1 MGAHQIFFGALGF
14 DSEDKLDRAIEE
26 VFSPGVSG
34 DAPALLRET
43 VREARLGGRTL
54 LVSFDAD
61 MPSSHWLRFTG
72 AFAELGGRASRGH
85 LTMLYDGDGIELVVA
100 GAGRSER
107 ATLPAGSIETRRWLA
122 LRSSPVVVPW
132 LGQPAPLEFDIV
144 RRDDGTAAL
153 DTRDWMGLFGRLVER
168 DETIFLEDETGAIHE
183 WARPGEAGSTCVL
196 ARPDAELITVV
207 EVIGRRPLETNGTT
221 RTDTIEVLLHEL
233 VAWWDAEQYL
243 RKDRPWRS
251 RAHRMRRLWLAS
263 GEGLV
268 AIDGR

>member
-14 DSEDKLDRAIEE
+14 DSEDELDRAIEE

-100 GAGRSER
+100 GVRSCWYVISSD
-107 ATLPAGSIETRRWLA
+107 G
-122 LRSSPVVVPW
+122 LRV
-132 LGQPAPLEFDIV
+132 GAPPCCFLRPRLDV
-144 RRDDGTAAL
+144 LRDA
-153 DTRDWMGLFGRLVER
+153 
-168 DETIFLEDETGAIHE
+168 
-183 WARPGEAGSTCVL
+183 
-196 ARPDAELITVV
+196 
-207 EVIGRRPLETNGTT
+207 
-221 RTDTIEVLLHEL
+221 
-233 VAWWDAEQYL
+233 
-243 RKDRPWRS
+243 
-251 RAHRMRRLWLAS
+251 
-263 GEGLV
+263 
-268 AIDGR
+268 